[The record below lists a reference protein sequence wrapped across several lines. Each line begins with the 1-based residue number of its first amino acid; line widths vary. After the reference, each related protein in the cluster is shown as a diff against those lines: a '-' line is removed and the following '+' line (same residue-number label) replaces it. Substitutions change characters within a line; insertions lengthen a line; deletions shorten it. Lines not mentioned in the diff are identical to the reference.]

1 MIQLSFKR
9 DSKISLLVNGTG
21 QMPARCKIPNLPK
34 ICDPW
39 WSWSPS
45 LQKTGKIDHK
55 SMIHNDDQ
63 PSFED
68 LLLDASASSATH
80 SLDLTKD
87 VISAKYPSS
96 DVVDHSSQEVILTK
110 EDLERIY
117 MFVQA
122 NVVSKTDRKMSDQ
135 KHEALPPP
143 SRYVQRKQKHFVR
156 EHAQTQQN
164 HATAF
169 EVNCRLYSPV
179 T

>member
-1 MIQLSFKR
+1 
-9 DSKISLLVNGTG
+9 
-21 QMPARCKIPNLPK
+21 MPVV
-34 ICDPW
+34 
-39 WSWSPS
+39 
-45 LQKTGKIDHK
+45 QKTRKIDHK
-55 SMIHNDDQ
+55 SMIHNEDQ
-63 PSFED
+63 PVFED

-122 NVVSKTDRKMSDQ
+122 NVVSKPVRKMSDK

-143 SRYVQRKQKHFVR
+143 SRYVQRKQKHFVL
-156 EHAQTQQN
+156 EQEQAQKN
-164 HATAF
+164 HANG
-169 EVNCRLYSPV
+169 VQN
-179 T
+179 

>member
-1 MIQLSFKR
+1 MIR
-9 DSKISLLVNGTG
+9 N
-21 QMPARCKIPNLPK
+21 A
-34 ICDPW
+34 
-39 WSWSPS
+39 
-45 LQKTGKIDHK
+45 
-55 SMIHNDDQ
+55 DQ
-63 PSFED
+63 PVFED
-68 LLLDASASSATH
+68 LLLDASASSEPH
-80 SLDLTKD
+80 SLDLIDD
-87 VISAKYPSS
+87 VISAKLPSS
-96 DVVDHSSQEVILTK
+96 DEVDHSSQEVILTK

-122 NVVSKTDRKMSDQ
+122 NVVSKTVWKMSDQ